1 VCKGPKARQAE
12 GNVGRQAPMEIKQF
26 GKRVTGRRQVGV
38 YCQSQG
44 DGDDDDYDDDDV
56 IEGRHPWLDIYRKF
70 NF

>member
-1 VCKGPKARQAE
+1 
-12 GNVGRQAPMEIKQF
+12 MEIKQF